1 MDQIRIMK
9 IYTENKLRDRISVLR
24 MGKMMNQLNDLG
36 EIELTTCQLVLESLL
51 EKRLKNKEFDEWFNK
66 LIEKNGTTE
75 Y

>member
-1 MDQIRIMK
+1 MK

-51 EKRLKNKEFDEWFNK
+51 EKRLKDKEFDKWFNK

>member
-1 MDQIRIMK
+1 MK
-9 IYTENKLRDRISVLR
+9 IYTENKLRNRISVLR

-51 EKRLKNKEFDEWFNK
+51 EKRLKDKEFDKWFNK

>member
-9 IYTENKLRDRISVLR
+9 IYTENKLRNRISVLR

-51 EKRLKNKEFDEWFNK
+51 EKRLKDKEFDKWFNK

>member
-1 MDQIRIMK
+1 
-9 IYTENKLRDRISVLR
+9 
-24 MGKMMNQLNDLG
+24 MMNQLNDLG

-51 EKRLKNKEFDEWFNK
+51 EKRLKDKEFDKWFNK

>member
-1 MDQIRIMK
+1 
-9 IYTENKLRDRISVLR
+9 
-24 MGKMMNQLNDLG
+24 MMNQLNDLG